1 MKKTPPRNAKK
12 APQSNE
18 LNTLF
23 AELKAEYL
31 ETFTEKITTIEKAW
45 QAKNRKQLESE
56 YHKIKG
62 TGATYG
68 INEATQVAEVLEAL
82 CHEGSTKLGL
92 CIMVSLHLF
101 RKIEIHYKKEAP
113 YEITK
118 DAAFKFLRRCQD
130 ELESA

>member
-12 APQSNE
+12 VQSNE

-68 INEATQVAEVLEAL
+68 VNEATQVAEVLETL
-82 CHEGSTKLGL
+82 CHEGSNKLGMCVL
-92 CIMVSLHLF
+92 VSIHLF
-101 RKIEIHYKKEAP
+101 KKIENHYKTEAP
-113 YEITK
+113 FEMSK